1 MGPSRNGPP
10 GEKPAQILHEVE
22 LFCILLFA
30 CKADW
35 NGYREIPPKK
45 HYQNDYGKT
54 KVKKQANTNGN
65 KCLNC

>member
-1 MGPSRNGPP
+1 LRFSSGFWVQNIFGTFEKWAP

-35 NGYREIPPKK
+35 NGYREIPQK
-45 HYQNDYGKT
+45 NIT
-54 KVKKQANTNGN
+54 NMTTVKLK
-65 KCLNC
+65 